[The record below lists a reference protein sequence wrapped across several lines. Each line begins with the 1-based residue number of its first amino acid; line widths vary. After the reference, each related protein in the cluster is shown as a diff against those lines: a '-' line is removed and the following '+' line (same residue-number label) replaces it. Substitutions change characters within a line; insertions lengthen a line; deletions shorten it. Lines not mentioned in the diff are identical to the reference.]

1 MTEPGEQQCD
11 TEDLIVELVG
21 PLFEPLADRT
31 NKVEGD
37 LEAHTEILKS
47 ITEQLEK
54 LSKDDGE
61 KKPAPWNL
69 YDGNPGKLAEI
80 LGEIQKWIPWFN
92 RTYGFPRKASMIPP
106 CWYLHPRLL
115 PEIVGLYV
123 SWKAANYGTSVP
135 NSDLVYWNLRYLPDV
150 MRICQDSYF
159 GWSACNSTNHIEPV
173 KIDPVPEM
181 DSESFAAWLDK
192 EYLSKATATD
202 AAAEENE
209 SGLPSDDPYADVP
222 PPPEPDFEPGHE
234 EVPAAR

>member
-1 MTEPGEQQCD
+1 MTEEQSD
-11 TEDLIVELVG
+11 VESLIVELVG

-31 NKVEGD
+31 HKVEGE

-54 LSKDDGE
+54 LSKDDGK

-80 LGEIQKWIPWFN
+80 LDEIQKWIPWFN

-123 SWKAANYGTSVP
+123 SWKATNYGTSAP

-150 MRICQDSYF
+150 MKICQDSYF

-181 DSESFAAWLDK
+181 DSEAFTAWLDK
-192 EYLSKATATD
+192 EYLSKVTASD
-202 AAAEENE
+202 AEGGDKT
-209 SGLPSDDPYADVP
+209 SDLPLDDPYAAVP
-222 PPPEPDFEPGHE
+222 PPPEPDFESGHE
-234 EVPAAR
+234 EVPRVR